1 MNITAKV
8 TFLFLERPPHAFR
21 YTGSGCYTRISYL
34 NRVDTSCRLIF
45 EEGKEFFDG
54 ETADIFIEVLDSS
67 AHQGMYIGMP
77 FELFVCHTK
86 IAEGQISRLI

>member
-1 MNITAKV
+1 MNISAKV
-8 TFLFLERPPHAFR
+8 TFLVIKRPPHAFR
-21 YTGSGCYTRISYL
+21 YTGSGYYTRISYL

-77 FELFVCHTK
+77 FELFICHTK
-86 IAEGQISRLI
+86 IAEGQISSLF

>member
-67 AHQGMYIGMP
+67 AHQCMYIGMP
-77 FELFVCHTK
+77 F
-86 IAEGQISRLI
+86 

>member
-1 MNITAKV
+1 MNISAKV
-8 TFLFLERPPHAFR
+8 TFLVIKRPPHAFR
-21 YTGSGCYTRISYL
+21 YTGSGCHTRISYL

-77 FELFVCHTK
+77 FELFICHTK
-86 IAEGQISRLI
+86 IAEGQISSLF

>member
-1 MNITAKV
+1 MNIIAKV
-8 TFLFLERPPHAFR
+8 TFLFLDRPPHAFR

-77 FELFVCHTK
+77 IELFICHTK
-86 IAEGQISRLI
+86 IAEGQISSLF

>member
-1 MNITAKV
+1 MNISAKV

-21 YTGSGCYTRISYL
+21 YTGSSCYPRISYL
-34 NRVDTSCRLIF
+34 NCIDTSCRLIF

-54 ETADIFIEVLDSS
+54 ETADIFIEVLDSC

-77 FELFVCHTK
+77 FELSVCHTK
-86 IAEGQISRLI
+86 IAEGQISSLF

>member
-8 TFLFLERPPHAFR
+8 TFLVIERPAHAFR
-21 YTGSGCYTRISYL
+21 YIGSGCYPRSSYL

-67 AHQGMYIGMP
+67 AHQSMYIGMP

-86 IAEGQISRLI
+86 IAEGQISSLF